1 MTILPFLG
9 FCDGYQINQLQHGTS
24 SFQAHV
30 YNLQVS
36 TLEFRNQWKNKS
48 LACFL
53 KKGQKFEFKEQGMWQ
68 SIKSVRK

>member
-36 TLEFRNQWKNKS
+36 TLEFRNQWKKEKVSQN
-48 LACFL
+48 
-53 KKGQKFEFKEQGMWQ
+53 FEFKELRSWQ
-68 SIKSVRK
+68 SVNQAGVKQ